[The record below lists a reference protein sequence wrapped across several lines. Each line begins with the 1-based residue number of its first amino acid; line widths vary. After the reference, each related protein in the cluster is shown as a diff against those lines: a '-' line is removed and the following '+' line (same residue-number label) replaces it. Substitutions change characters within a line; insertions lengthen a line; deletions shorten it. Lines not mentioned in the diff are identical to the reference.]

1 MIRKFFIALSACLFS
16 VIMVC
21 AQGKISYNMGK
32 AYEALE
38 NEDYA
43 EAEKYFTLE
52 LYENPNNGYTWKK

>member
-52 LYENPNNGYTWKK
+52 IYENPNNGYAWKK